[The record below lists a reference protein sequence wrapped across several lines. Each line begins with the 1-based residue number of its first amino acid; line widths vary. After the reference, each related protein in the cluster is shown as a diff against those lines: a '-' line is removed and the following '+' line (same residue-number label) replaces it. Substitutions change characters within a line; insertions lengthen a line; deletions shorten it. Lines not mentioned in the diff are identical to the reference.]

1 MKTFY
6 LSLAILLA
14 AVVSSAPAS
23 AQALAPNQ
31 NPNYAASREKYM
43 RLSDSLTRLHSTTL
57 QDTYS
62 APDWYEQKMQRRE
75 DRRNFH
81 RQLRLERA
89 RYFWDYTP
97 YYGHSPYRYDNYRH
111 HRYYRPWWLWP
122 Y

>member
-6 LSLAILLA
+6 LSLAIFLA
-14 AVVSSAPAS
+14 LFAPSARAE
-23 AQALAPNQ
+23 AQTLAPNQ
-31 NPNYAASREKYM
+31 NPNYAVSRDKYM
-43 RLSDSLTRLHSTTL
+43 RLADSLTRWHGTTV

-75 DRRNFH
+75 DRRDFR

-89 RYFWDYTP
+89 RYYWDYTP
-97 YYGHSPYRYDNYRH
+97 YYGYQHYRYDGYRN

>member
-14 AVVSSAPAS
+14 ASAPP
-23 AQALAPNQ
+23 AQAQTLLPGQ
-31 NPNYAASREKYM
+31 NPNYAVSRDKYM
-43 RLSDSLTRLHSTTL
+43 RLSDSLNRWHSTTL
-57 QDTYS
+57 QETYA

-75 DRRNFH
+75 DRREF
-81 RQLRLERA
+81 RQQLRLERA
-89 RYFWDYTP
+89 RYYWDNSQ
-97 YYGHSPYRYDNYRH
+97 YYGYRPYRYDGYRH